1 VSRKISKLPHKTP
14 TAACFLLLADQPM
27 KAGNPVSTNKLRHDV
42 KDIALIRIS
51 PESQPLLV
59 RHTHGAERGR
69 ERPTNKTCFALC
81 RQE

>member
-1 VSRKISKLPHKTP
+1 
-14 TAACFLLLADQPM
+14 M
-27 KAGNPVSTNKLRHDV
+27 KAGNPVPTDKLRHDV

-59 RHTHGAERGR
+59 RHTHGLEM
-69 ERPTNKTCFALC
+69 NKTCFALC